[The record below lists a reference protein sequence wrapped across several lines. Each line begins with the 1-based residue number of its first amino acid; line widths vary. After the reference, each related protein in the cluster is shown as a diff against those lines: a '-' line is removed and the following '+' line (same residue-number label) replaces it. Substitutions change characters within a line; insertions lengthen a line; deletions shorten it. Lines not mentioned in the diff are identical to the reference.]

1 MIGTNGTFLTLDV
14 RFADATTSHL
24 LAILPD
30 GAEKGAAARYASLM
44 ALADFRQ
51 TPVTGHA
58 SIAFQAAY
66 ARFALALSGL
76 WIAGVR
82 NTA

>member
-1 MIGTNGTFLTLDV
+1 
-14 RFADATTSHL
+14 
-24 LAILPD
+24 
-30 GAEKGAAARYASLM
+30 M

-66 ARFALALSGL
+66 TRLALALSGL

>member
-1 MIGTNGTFLTLDV
+1 MSLSLSLSRICSNNSLIHRISNVLT
-14 RFADATTSHL
+14 
-24 LAILPD
+24 
-30 GAEKGAAARYASLM
+30 YASLM

-51 TPVTGHA
+51 TPITGHA

>member
-1 MIGTNGTFLTLDV
+1 MLT
-14 RFADATTSHL
+14 
-24 LAILPD
+24 
-30 GAEKGAAARYASLM
+30 YASLM

-66 ARFALALSGL
+66 TRLALALSGL